1 MGTSHCSLSSLFSVA
16 PHCLLLLLLLLLLF
30 FPCCQFL
37 LCVCARALGYLGSL
51 VTLCTVFLMQSCHS
65 VGLYHLFINE
75 FIYRFIKFSS
85 LHLAWCLFLAAPLL
99 DWQVASHGK
108 IPYPI
113 GVMQQHFAN
122 WVECV
127 ARLSSVNPS
136 VAVLSS
142 VCLHL
147 TGSKSVFVCLIMQS
161 CLGVLCF
168 FFINVK
174 ICMYMFFFLFVV
186 Q

>member
-1 MGTSHCSLSSLFSVA
+1 MM
-16 PHCLLLLLLLLLLF
+16 
-30 FPCCQFL
+30 
-37 LCVCARALGYLGSL
+37 L
-51 VTLCTVFLMQSCHS
+51 VF
-65 VGLYHLFINE
+65 
-75 FIYRFIKFSS
+75 
-85 LHLAWCLFLAAPLL
+85 AAPLL

-113 GVMQQHFAN
+113 GVMQQHVAN

-142 VCLHL
+142 VCSHL
-147 TGSKSVFVCLIMQS
+147 TGSKSVFVCLIVRS
-161 CLGVLCF
+161 CEGVLCV
-168 FFINVK
+168 FINARESVYVCSTITYK
-174 ICMYMFFFLFVV
+174 MGGCLRAHSLCYVPCPTVESYREQALSQPPSLYDSV